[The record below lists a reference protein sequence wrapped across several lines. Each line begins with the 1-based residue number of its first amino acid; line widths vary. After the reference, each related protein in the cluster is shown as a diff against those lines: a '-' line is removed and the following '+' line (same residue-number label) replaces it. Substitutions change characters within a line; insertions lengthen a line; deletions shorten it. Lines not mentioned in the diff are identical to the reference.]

1 MSDES
6 DEFVRCVRK
15 CEEEC
20 KNLYEPDELG
30 LFNVGCIVECMEEC
44 KSEYSKKQGETEGGG

>member
-1 MSDES
+1 MS